1 MIYKIIFAVIIFLLN
16 MLIIKDEI
24 LNYSKEAKIMLL
36 FLSLL
41 WFPAFFMELRTTI
54 YIMMTTMVICIVSSK
69 ISCSDNSYLTEAK
82 KFCLLI
88 ISFCLFVLIPCMK
101 IFEIVSLKEVK
112 IENWFFLKSLISFLV
127 YVFSINLADIITIPI
142 FGKEETGK
150 TQIALSEDDDNL

>member
-1 MIYKIIFAVIIFLLN
+1 MIYKIIFSIAIFILN
-16 MLIIKDEI
+16 FMIIKDEI
-24 LNYSKEAKIMLL
+24 PNYSKKAKIMLL

-41 WFPAFFMELRTTI
+41 WLPAFLMELRTTI
-54 YIMMTTMVICIVSSK
+54 YIMMITMLICIVSSK

-127 YVFSINLADIITIPI
+127 YVFSTNLSDIITSPI
-142 FGKEETGK
+142 LGKEK
-150 TQIALSEDDDNL
+150 TAEFQIVLSEDDEDL

>member
-1 MIYKIIFAVIIFLLN
+1 MIYKIIFSIAIFLLN
-16 MLIIKDEI
+16 FLIIKDEI
-24 LNYSKEAKIMLL
+24 QNYSKKAKIMLL
-36 FLSLL
+36 LLSLL
-41 WFPAFFMELRTTI
+41 WFPAFLMELRTTI

-127 YVFSINLADIITIPI
+127 YVFSTNLSDIITSPI
-142 FGKEETGK
+142 LGKEK
-150 TQIALSEDDDNL
+150 TAEFQIVLSEDDEDL